1 MNIQIVSN
9 ARNREGGE
17 NYNNVFTMPPPEEID
32 ADNRRKT
39 IHILSISY
47 PQTIENVHENQCGI
61 RIKYNFSRSLYGNPS
76 SVKYRTP
83 MMYLPAGHYT
93 LEKMLTYLNDLVNEY
108 DMTFILQGGRVGVK
122 FNPTPVMINQLSK
135 NDDGSTWDTDF
146 TVPAKLYLG
155 PDLFDFEMTTALE
168 YMLGLKDWVVHPDIV
183 AYKVGHS
190 LQDLKWLQFIIATI
204 DNNSRTQHF
213 TFYGK
218 FLPDISNGINKMMIY
233 CDEVEQS
240 IVGDVKARLL
250 VSIPIKVED
259 QGSSSLCTY
268 TPAETP
274 RNLIFKK
281 INTFHVQVH
290 NTTFTAINFSAGVL
304 TIEAVIEEE

>member
-1 MNIQIVSN
+1 
-9 ARNREGGE
+9 
-17 NYNNVFTMPPPEEID
+17 
-32 ADNRRKT
+32 
-39 IHILSISY
+39 
-47 PQTIENVHENQCGI
+47 
-61 RIKYNFSRSLYGNPS
+61 
-76 SVKYRTP
+76 
-83 MMYLPAGHYT
+83 MYLPAGHYT
-93 LEKMLTYLNDLVNEY
+93 LEKMLTYLNDLVDEY
-108 DMTFILQGGRVGVK
+108 DMTFILQEGGRVGVK

-204 DNNSRTQHF
+204 DNNSRTEHF

-274 RNLIFKK
+274 RNLIKNK
-281 INTFHVQVH
+281 INAFHVQVH

-304 TIEAVIEEE
+304 TIEAVIEE